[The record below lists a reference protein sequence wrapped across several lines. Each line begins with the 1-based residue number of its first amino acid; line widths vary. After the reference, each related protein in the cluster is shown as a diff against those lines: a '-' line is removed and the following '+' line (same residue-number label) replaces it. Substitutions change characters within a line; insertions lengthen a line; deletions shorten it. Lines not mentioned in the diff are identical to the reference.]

1 MKYILSKT
9 TNPYFNLAA
18 EEYIINNLNED
29 LFYVYVND
37 RSVIIGKNQNPMNET
52 NIDYLKQNKI
62 LLVRRVSGGGAVY
75 QDLGNVNYS
84 FVLKDK
90 AKDIYQFEKYS
101 KPIVDFLTDKLHL
114 NAQFGGR
121 NDIQI
126 EGKKISGIAQ
136 FVSNN
141 NLIFHGTLIFDVD
154 FSNVSKI
161 LTPNY
166 DKIASKG
173 VKSIQKRVGNI
184 YQELK
189 QKITKEQF
197 INSLIANI
205 ADDNEYKFNE
215 KQLQEIKKIADAK
228 AKKINFLLE
237 NKSEYKYK
245 KNEYIP
251 GFGTIQIYFNL
262 ENGKI
267 SQFEIFGEYFSK
279 YNTDDLK
286 NQFIGIK
293 YDQDMIKK
301 IVYSIADF
309 ENYFYNLNRDKLVSL
324 IMMK

>member
-9 TNPYFNLAA
+9 NNPYFNLAA

-29 LFYVYVND
+29 LFYVYVNKPC
-37 RSVIIGKNQNPMNET
+37 VIIGKNQDPMNET
-52 NIDYLKQNKI
+52 NIKYLKDHNI

-90 AKDIYQFEKYS
+90 AKDIYKFEKYS
-101 KPIVDFLTDKLHL
+101 KPIVDFLKNKLHV
-114 NAQFGGR
+114 NAEFGGR

-141 NLIFHGTLIFDVD
+141 NLIFHGTLIFNVD

-166 DKIASKG
+166 DKIISKG

-184 YQELK
+184 YSELK
-189 QKITKEQF
+189 EKITKEQF
-197 INSLIANI
+197 IGLLIDNIANEK
-205 ADDNEYKFNE
+205 EYKFSE
-215 KQLQEIKKIADAK
+215 EQLKEIAKIAK
-228 AKKINFLLE
+228 EKEEKITFLLE
-237 NKSEYKYK
+237 KRNQYQFKKSEY
-245 KNEYIP
+245 IS

-262 ENGKI
+262 KNQEI

-286 NQFIGIK
+286 DRFIGKK
-293 YDQDMIKK
+293 YDQNTIKD
-301 IVYSIADF
+301 IVYSIKDF
-309 ENYFYNLNRDKLVSL
+309 ENYFYNLNRDKLISL
-324 IMMK
+324 IMLK

>member
-9 TNPYFNLAA
+9 NNPYFNLAA

-29 LFYVYVND
+29 LFYVYVNKPC
-37 RSVIIGKNQNPMNET
+37 VIIGKNQDPMNET
-52 NIDYLKQNKI
+52 NIKYLKDHNI

-90 AKDIYQFEKYS
+90 AKDIYKFEEYS
-101 KPIVDFLTDKLHL
+101 KPIVDFLKNKLYV
-114 NAQFGGR
+114 NAEFGGR

-141 NLIFHGTLIFDVD
+141 NLIFHGTLIFNVD

-166 DKIASKG
+166 DKIISKG

-184 YQELK
+184 YSELK
-189 QKITKEQF
+189 EKITKEQF
-197 INSLIANI
+197 IGLLIDNVANEK
-205 ADDNEYKFNE
+205 EYKFSE
-215 KQLQEIKKIADAK
+215 EQLKEIAKIAK
-228 AKKINFLLE
+228 EKEQKITFLLE
-237 NKSEYKYK
+237 KRNQYQFKKSEY
-245 KNEYIP
+245 IS

-262 ENGKI
+262 KNQEI

-286 NQFIGIK
+286 DRFIGKK
-293 YDQDMIKK
+293 YDQNTIKD
-301 IVYSIADF
+301 IVYKIKDF

-324 IMMK
+324 IMLK